1 MLWHRWNLKTLCEV
15 KEASL
20 QEPYMIPFTRNMLHR
35 QIYRDREWS
44 GCLRLEE
51 TGRMGILARINEIS
65 LRCNGRD
72 LNLWWGV
79 HSSITIL
86 KVFELWTLN
95 EWIKLYVNYISIKLV
110 LILTS
115 WQMLFSHSAMSDSAT
130 PWTIAHQAFLSFI
143 ISQGLLKFM
152 SIESVMPSNHLILCH
167 SLLLLPLIFPSVMA
181 NRWGKSENNDRFHF
195 LEL

>member
-1 MLWHRWNLKTLCEV
+1 MSIQKCTGMFIAALFKIAKKKKKRGGVGGNNPNFNQLMNKHNMVYAYSGILFGRHTTRMMYWYMLWHRWNLKTLCEV

-79 HSSITIL
+79 HSPITIL
-86 KVFELWTLN
+86 KVFELCTLN
-95 EWIKLYVNYISIKLV
+95 EWIK
-110 LILTS
+110 
-115 WQMLFSHSAMSDSAT
+115 
-130 PWTIAHQAFLSFI
+130 
-143 ISQGLLKFM
+143 
-152 SIESVMPSNHLILCH
+152 
-167 SLLLLPLIFPSVMA
+167 
-181 NRWGKSENNDRFHF
+181 
-195 LEL
+195 